1 MLPSREQLLEI
12 LNASDCLTI
21 VLRGQQAVERALDAA
36 ISEALPEPHAL
47 EIEKLSFALKS
58 DLAVALRVIRA
69 DSRGALLALYRIRNR
84 FAHRFDAAF
93 GQKEAEDL
101 GNALSA
107 WQRHLLGREP
117 SAYAEPRD
125 LLRNAIA
132 VLFVECTSAQ
142 SRLQEAKLADEVL
155 HEIVQET
162 LAGAPPRDENK
173 HLAAVHQEMRD
184 RLAAKRAEGGIPR
197 AAG

>member
-12 LNASDCLTI
+12 LNAPDCLTI

-47 EIEKLSFALKS
+47 EVEKLSFALKA
-58 DLAVALRVIRA
+58 DLAVALRVIRT

-84 FAHRFDAAF
+84 FAHRIDAAF
-93 GQKEAEDL
+93 EQKEAEDF
-101 GNALSA
+101 GNALSG

-117 SAYAEPRD
+117 SGYAEPRD
-125 LLRNAIA
+125 LLRNAVA

-142 SRLQEAKLADEVL
+142 RRLQEAKLADEVL
-155 HEIVQET
+155 HEIAQET
-162 LAGAPPRDENK
+162 LAGSTVRDENA
-173 HLAAVHQEMRD
+173 HLTDVHQEMRE
-184 RLAAKRAEGGIPR
+184 RLAAKKAERGLP
-197 AAG
+197 

>member
-1 MLPSREQLLEI
+1 MLPSREQFLEI
-12 LNASDCLTI
+12 LNAPDCLTI
-21 VLRGQQAVERALDAA
+21 VVRGQQAVERALDAA
-36 ISEALPEPHAL
+36 ISEALPAPHAL
-47 EIEKLSFALKS
+47 EVEKLSFALKA

-69 DSRGALLALYRIRNR
+69 DSRGALLALYRVRNR

-93 GQKEAEDL
+93 EQKEAEDF
-101 GNALSA
+101 GNALSG

-117 SAYAEPRD
+117 SAYTEPRD

-142 SRLQEAKLADEVL
+142 RRLQEAKLADEVL

-162 LAGAPPRDENK
+162 LAGAPARDENPF
-173 HLAAVHQEMRD
+173 LTDVHREMRD
-184 RLAAKRAEGGIPR
+184 RLGAKKAERMLPR
-197 AAG
+197 GAG